1 MSNEEKNASKEP
13 VDERSESEKQR
24 DSEIERLDTFFA
36 GLQPGVSLLVE
47 RLKPS
52 WCAGLLEE
60 ITVQKDEEIGLD
72 YFIET
77 WGGEVLSVKIRGAGG
92 KLSGSYKLPLGSYPP
107 LLFGEPLK
115 RTDRRDFFGKKEGEQ
130 MGQAPAPPVVVN
142 PSDTLEKI
150 VQALPA
156 MIPIITAWM
165 QNNENRRKEEQAHRD
180 AMMLQMMKMN
190 QSGSGI
196 GDITKIGAAMGQ
208 LQQIF
213 KQNAGGGGG
222 EGMDGME
229 FIPQALDVLKMV
241 LTPGQQQQQAPAHRL
256 APPRGNGGPPPSSS
270 SSRPPA
276 QNIAKVTPIKKG
288 GDDLAQSLSDL
299 DAESAANTVMDA
311 LALMSPDKQALAL
324 AHIGGQ
330 YESMMGGE
338 QGDEDDYEDDDETRG
353 VQ

>member
-1 MSNEEKNASKEP
+1 MTTEEKTASKEP
-13 VDERSESEKQR
+13 VDDRSESEKQR
-24 DSEIERLDTFFA
+24 DAEIERLDTFFA
-36 GLQPGVSLLVE
+36 ALQPGVTLLIE

-72 YFIET
+72 YFIDT

-92 KLSGSYKLPLGSYPP
+92 RLSGSYKIHLGSYPP
-107 LLFGEPLK
+107 LLLGEPLK
-115 RTDRRDFFGKKEGEQ
+115 RHDRREIFGKKEGEQ

-142 PSDTLEKI
+142 SSNAMEKI

-156 MIPIITAWM
+156 LIPVVTAWM
-165 QNNENRRKEEQAHRD
+165 QNAEARRKEEQQHRD
-180 AMMLQMMKMN
+180 AMMMQMMKMN
-190 QSGSGI
+190 ANSGI

-213 KQNAGGGGG
+213 QQNAAGGGG
-222 EGMDGME
+222 EGAEGME

-241 LTPGQQQQQAPAHRL
+241 LGPGNQQQQPKAPTHRL
-256 APPRGNGGPPPSSS
+256 SPPRAGSGPPSGGT
-270 SSRPPA
+270 PPA
-276 QNIAKVTPIKKG
+276 PVAKVTPIKQG
-288 GDDLAQSLSDL
+288 GNIAQSLSDM
-299 DAESAANTVMDA
+299 DPESAANTVMDA
-311 LALMSPDKQALAL
+311 LALMPPDKQAAAL

-330 YESMMGGE
+330 YDSMMGDDG
-338 QGDEDDYEDDDETRG
+338 QGDDGEYDEEEETRG